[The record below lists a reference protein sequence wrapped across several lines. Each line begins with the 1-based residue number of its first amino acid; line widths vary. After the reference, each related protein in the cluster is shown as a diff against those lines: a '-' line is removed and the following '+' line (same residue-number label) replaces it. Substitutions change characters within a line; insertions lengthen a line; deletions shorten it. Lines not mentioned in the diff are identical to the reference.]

1 MLSEVKTDFVTYFKD
16 DKISA
21 SEKWSFKSDHSFKR
35 CQNENFGIFQP
46 IGNGPVQN
54 KLGKAIV
61 QMLVSGV
68 ETEYAIQ
75 AQPLTEEE
83 SAEEEISGFEPAS
96 ALAADVIVD
105 KN

>member
-1 MLSEVKTDFVTYFKD
+1 
-16 DKISA
+16 
-21 SEKWSFKSDHSFKR
+21 
-35 CQNENFGIFQP
+35 
-46 IGNGPVQN
+46 
-54 KLGKAIV
+54 
-61 QMLVSGV
+61 MLVSGV

>member
-1 MLSEVKTDFVTYFKD
+1 MRERD
-16 DKISA
+16 ISPTKRWNA
-21 SEKWSFKSDHSFKR
+21 SNREFL
-35 CQNENFGIFQP
+35 GILPHCVFQP
-46 IGNGPVQN
+46 IGDGPVQN

-75 AQPLTEEE
+75 AQPLTEE
-83 SAEEEISGFEPAS
+83 SEEEISGFELAAS
-96 ALAADVIVD
+96 AVAAAVVD